1 MIGGLIFVIILFS
14 FVLIKSTDMVI
25 IAIRRISRQTKTK
38 MFAFSAIILALG
50 TSFPELF
57 VGITSALEGAP
68 SISLGA
74 IIGSNIANI
83 ALIGGLAAF
92 IAGRVRVHGEYM
104 KREVWIALVASI
116 IPLVLLLD
124 GSLSRVDGL
133 VLLAVYLANATSFF
147 RTRYVQIGKEQQEE
161 HFVYRFFRQFNHIDS
176 KKRKEFGRLFVGI
189 ALMLFSAD
197 IIVKVAV
204 HLASTIQMPEFVIG
218 LVVVAV
224 GTSLPEFAFSLRS
237 LEEREPSMFF
247 GNLLGSTIAN
257 STFVIGLVALIK
269 PIELVA
275 VNEYFVAVVA
285 FIIVFL
291 AFWYFIHTKHRLD
304 RWEAGMLLLT
314 YTIFVIFVVSGC
326 CFGLI

>member
-1 MIGGLIFVIILFS
+1 MVGGLIFVIILFS
-14 FVLIKSTDMVI
+14 FILIKSTDLVVV
-25 IAIRRISRQTKTK
+25 AIRRISKQSKTK
-38 MFAFSAIILALG
+38 VFALSVIILALG

-68 SISLGA
+68 IISLGDVT
-74 IIGSNIANI
+74 GSNIANI
-83 ALIGGLAAF
+83 ALVGGLAAF
-92 IAGRVRVHGEYM
+92 LAGRVRVHGEYM
-104 KREVWIALVASI
+104 KREIWVALIASI

-124 GSLSRVDGL
+124 GRLSRVDGL

-161 HFVYRFFRQFNHIDS
+161 NFVYRFLRQFNHIDTE
-176 KKRKEFGRLFVGI
+176 KKREFGRLFVGI

-204 HLASTIQMPEFVIG
+204 YLASTIQMPEFVIG
-218 LVVVAV
+218 LVVVAI

-237 LEEREPSMFF
+237 LKEREPSMFF

-257 STFVIGLVALIK
+257 STLVIGLVALIK
-269 PIELVA
+269 PIELVV

-285 FIIVFL
+285 FILIFL
-291 AFWYFIHTKHRLD
+291 SFWYFIRTKHRLD
-304 RWEAGMLLLT
+304 RWEAAMLLIL
-314 YTIFVIFVVSGC
+314 YVMFVIFVVSGC